1 MHTLLVD
8 DDPTVIFLV
17 KRLFQH
23 EGLPN
28 ALTTFLSPVEALTF
42 LRDQAPLGT
51 LPQVILLDLNMP
63 ILNGWEFLE
72 ALKPLEEQL
81 RDQCLVYILTSS
93 LAPADTNRAKNNP
106 LVSGLLHKP
115 LDRHEIRAI
124 QARISDQGL
133 G

>member
-23 EGLPN
+23 EGLPD

-42 LRDQAPLGT
+42 LRKQAPLGA

-63 ILNGWEFLE
+63 VINGWEFLE

-93 LAPADTNRAKNNP
+93 LAPTDTSRAKNNP
-106 LVSGLLHKP
+106 LVAGLLHKP
-115 LDRHEIRAI
+115 LDRHEIQAI
-124 QARISDQGL
+124 QARVSEQGL
-133 G
+133 N

>member
-1 MHTLLVD
+1 MHTILVD

-23 EGLPN
+23 EGLPD
-28 ALTTFLSPVEALTF
+28 ALTTFLSPIEALTF
-42 LRDQAPLGT
+42 LREQVPLGA

-63 ILNGWEFLE
+63 VLNGWEFLD
-72 ALKPLEEQL
+72 ALQPMEEQL

-93 LAPADTNRAKNNP
+93 LAPADTSRANDNP
-106 LVSGLLHKP
+106 LVTGLLHKP
-115 LDRHEIRAI
+115 LDRHEIQAIRARV
-124 QARISDQGL
+124 QDQGL

>member
-42 LRDQAPLGT
+42 LRQQAPLGS

-72 ALKPLEEQL
+72 ALEPLKEQL
-81 RDQCLVYILTSS
+81 RDHCLVYILTSS
-93 LAPADTNRAKNNP
+93 LAPSDMNRAKCNP
-106 LVSGLLHKP
+106 LVAGLLHKP
-115 LDRHEIRAI
+115 LDRHEIQAI
-124 QARISDQGL
+124 QARISAQGRA
-133 G
+133 